1 MDLDKLLENFDKD
14 AISDRAL
21 PSEKNVF
28 DEKTV
33 NHYKK
38 LYDYKKIHVNSCDT
52 KSCKGHADILVHI

>member
-1 MDLDKLLENFDKD
+1 MLLKTLCAICYMKD
-14 AISDRAL
+14 EL
-21 PSEKNVF
+21 NF